1 MRRYIFLLVV
11 LFATVP
17 FIADA
22 CPLCQGG
29 GGYSQAT
36 LASYKIITGFLASLP
51 MIMGGGIFWWIH
63 KKKKNLEKTYYSD
76 ALQKPKSDRQIN

>member
-1 MRRYIFLLVV
+1 M
-11 LFATVP
+11 LFAVVP

-36 LASYKIITGFLASLP
+36 LTSYKVITGFLASLP
-51 MIMGGGIFWWIH
+51 MVMGGGIFWWI
-63 KKKKNLEKTYYSD
+63 KKKRQAFEKANYNNS
-76 ALQKPKSDRQIN
+76 LQSPVSNDEP